1 MADGDFFITLERNV
15 LEELGRLVD
24 LQRLDSEIAELES
37 AAAAIPGQIRTMEEQ
52 LLRAK
57 AVLDAATVETD
68 KMQKLRRQKE
78 RDLEEASRELKKRQR
93 RLYEIKTNQEY
104 SAVLKEIEGLK
115 EKVSFLEEEIL
126 VLLDQ
131 IEDAVKAQAREEER
145 VRLNQVEFLRDKQQR
160 QVELREL
167 QNRLSA
173 VQEARE
179 GQSKGLEA
187 SLLQQYLRLLKS
199 RAGLA
204 VAPAN
209 GGSCAGC
216 HVALTPQLY
225 NEVRRNEEILTC
237 ERCGRILYWKG

>member
-1 MADGDFFITLERNV
+1 MLQELEQ
-15 LEELGRLVD
+15 LVE
-24 LQRLDSEIAELES
+24 LQRLDSEIAELEA

-52 LLRAK
+52 LLQAK
-57 AVLDAATVETD
+57 AALDGATAEVE

-78 RDLEEASRELKKRQR
+78 RELEEATRELKKRQG

-115 EKVSFLEEEIL
+115 QKVSTLEEEIL
-126 VLLDQ
+126 VLFDQ
-131 IEDAVKAQAREEER
+131 MEAAEKARGREEESFR
-145 VRLNQVEFLRDKQQR
+145 FKQAACLREKQQR
-160 QVELREL
+160 ENELREV
-167 QNRLSA
+167 QGRLTASYGT
-173 VQEARE
+173 RE
-179 GQSKGLEA
+179 GRSKVVET

-204 VAPAN
+204 VARAR
-209 GGSCAGC
+209 GGSCEGC
-216 HVALTPQLY
+216 HVALTPQVY